1 MTLQEIKNMNSDFIT
16 PAIVGKVLQ
25 CEPQL
30 IRVQARSN
38 PELLGFPVVV
48 VGRSTKIPRKAFIR
62 FMEGE
67 YE

>member
-1 MTLQEIKNMNSDFIT
+1 MTLQEVKNMTTDFIT
-16 PAIVGKVLQ
+16 PAIAEKVLQ

-48 VGRSTKIPRKAFIR
+48 VGRSTKIPRKAFVR
-62 FMEGE
+62 FMEGDT
-67 YE
+67 